1 MAKIIDELTKANW
14 RGLYHF
20 RYGYEEAP
28 IITMLFYDLSSL
40 NSSDVDFK
48 NARVKHAKYEKTRF
62 GDAKK
67 ITWYE
72 DSVKEEWFTVD
83 SDVTASTPGDPAT
96 LTVTSI
102 TLQKGDVIRDI
113 TTQETM
119 LVTNVSG
126 SSVTVNALYNDITA
140 ATDKFLLV
148 GFAKTYGE
156 YSARAKDLN
165 DYIPYDNY
173 VQFCSA
179 EIPEE
184 KTDILTNNLDRLFY
198 PTVKDYLKELYA
210 EASRTIIKTMIYSLY
225 VWVASEVTTTNGKK
239 IYTAGWLEY
248 FIPASAKDKNI
259 YAATPKG
266 LIKNLQNE
274 VVAAYKSWVSGL
286 NRGNRLMMFAN
297 YAMSAAIT
305 DAFLD
310 MSNLNINDNTT
321 LSKFGIN
328 MKEFNLNGYKI
339 TLVEDPTL
347 DTLYGDA
354 PVGFIIDLDG
364 ISLINLVEWV
374 ISENGKTTDAL
385 WASIIF
391 CPPQQT
397 YEMRT
402 VSLNTHFSWV
412 FKNISS
418 GCYRKLICHA

>member
-40 NSSDVDFK
+40 NSSDIDFK
-48 NARVKHAKYEKTRF
+48 GAKVKHAKYEKTRF

-72 DSVKEEWFTVD
+72 DSVKEEWFTID
-83 SDVTASTPGDPAT
+83 SDVTATWADTNAD

-102 TLQKGDVIRDI
+102 VLKKWDVIRDI
-113 TTQETM
+113 TTGETM
-119 LVTNVSG
+119 LVTNVAG
-126 SSVTVNALYNDITA
+126 STVTVYELLNDVA
-140 ATDKFLLV
+140 ATDSFLIIW
-148 GFAKTYGE
+148 FAKTYGE
-156 YSARAKDLN
+156 YSARAKDGN
-165 DYIPYDNY
+165 DYVAYDNY
-173 VQFCSA
+173 IQFCSA
-179 EIPEE
+179 EIPED

-198 PTVKDYLKELYA
+198 PNVKDYLKELYA

-225 VWVASEVTTTNGKK
+225 VGKAQKVTVNGKD
-239 IYTAGWLEY
+239 IYTAGWLEFY
-248 FIPASAKDKNI
+248 IPASALNQNI
-259 YAATPKG
+259 KWATAKAT
-266 LIKNLQNE
+266 IRNLQDQI
-274 VVAAYKSWVSGL
+274 VAAYKSWVSGL
-286 NRGNRLMMFAN
+286 NRGNRLMMFVN
-297 YAMSAAIT
+297 YAMSAQIT
-305 DAFLD
+305 EDFL
-310 MSNLNINDNTT
+310 SIANLNINDNTT
-321 LSKFGIN
+321 LNKFGIN

-347 DTLYGDA
+347 DVLYGDA
-354 PVGFIIDLDG
+354 KVWFVVDLDG
-364 ISLINLVEWV
+364 IALINLVEWV

-385 WASIIF
+385 WASIIW
-391 CPPQQT
+391 CKPQDT

-418 GCYRKLICHA
+418 GCYRKLIYK

>member
-28 IITMLFYDLSSL
+28 IVTMLFYDLSSL

-48 NARVKHAKYEKTRF
+48 GAKVKHAKYEKTRF

-72 DSVKEEWFTVD
+72 DSIKEQGFQVTA
-83 SDVTASTPGDPAT
+83 DVTATWAGVNAT
-96 LTVTSI
+96 LTVASG
-102 TLQKGDVIRDI
+102 LDLKKWDVIRDI
-113 TTQETM
+113 ETQETM
-119 LVTNVSG
+119 LVTAVAG
-126 SSVTVNALYNDITA
+126 TSVTVAELLNNVTA
-140 ATDKFLLV
+140 ATDHFLIV

-156 YSARAKDLN
+156 YSARAKDFN
-165 DYIPYDNY
+165 DYIAYDNY
-173 VQFCSA
+173 IQFCSA
-179 EIPEE
+179 EIPED

-210 EASRTIIKTMIYSLY
+210 EASRTIIKTIVYSFY
-225 VWVASEVTTTNGKK
+225 CGVAQKVTVSGKD
-239 IYTAGWLEY
+239 IFTAWGLEFY
-248 FIPASAKDKNI
+248 IPVSAMDQNI
-259 YAATPKG
+259 KGATAKAT
-266 LIKNLQNE
+266 IRNFQDQ

-286 NRGNRLMMFAN
+286 NRGNRLMMFVN
-297 YAMSAAIT
+297 YAMSAQIT
-305 DAFLD
+305 DDFLSI
-310 MSNLNINDNTT
+310 SNLNINDNTT
-321 LSKFGIN
+321 LNKFGIN

-354 PVGFIIDLDG
+354 KVWFIVDLEG
-364 ISLINLVEWV
+364 ISLINLVEGV
-374 ISENGKTTDAL
+374 ISDNGKTADAL
-385 WASIIF
+385 WASIIRVK
-391 CPPQQT
+391 PQDT
-397 YEMRT
+397 YEMKT

-418 GCYRKLICHA
+418 GCFRKLIYV

>member
-40 NSSDVDFK
+40 NSSDIDFK
-48 NARVKHAKYEKTRF
+48 GARVKHAKYEKTRF

-72 DSVKEEWFTVD
+72 DSIKEQWFQL
-83 SDVTASTPGDPAT
+83 ASAT
-96 LTVTSI
+96 QATWVGTNAELTVASWLDI
-102 TLQKGDVIRDI
+102 KKWDVIRDI
-113 TTQETM
+113 ETAETM
-119 LVTNVSG
+119 LVTDVSG
-126 SSVTVNALYNDITA
+126 TTVTVYELLNDV
-140 ATDKFLLV
+140 ATTDHFLII

-156 YSARAKDLN
+156 YSARAKDFN
-165 DYIPYDNY
+165 DYVAYDNY

-225 VWVASEVTTTNGKK
+225 VWKAQKVTVNGKD

-248 FIPASAKDKNI
+248 YIPASALNQNI
-259 YAATPKG
+259 KWATAKAT
-266 LIKNLQNE
+266 IRNLQDQ

-286 NRGNRLMMFAN
+286 NRGNRLMMFVN
-297 YAMSAAIT
+297 YAMSAQIT
-305 DAFLD
+305 DDFL
-310 MSNLNINDNTT
+310 SIANLNINDNTM
-321 LSKFGIN
+321 LNKFGIN

-347 DTLYGDA
+347 DVLYGDA
-354 PVGFIIDLDG
+354 KVWFIVDIDG

-385 WASIIF
+385 WASIIW
-391 CPPQQT
+391 CKPQDT

-418 GCYRKLICHA
+418 GAYRKLIYK